1 MPGFTVTRGLGPGAT
16 PSGLIARGFVSA
28 ETVVEIVRGARRVSK
43 KIVGD
48 LFEEIKISASL
59 IAINGKDL
67 VSPIIN
73 IVRKSYKDEPTPE
86 IKVTPT
92 KLAVNKPDIK
102 VSVIQ
107 VRKKDVNN

>member
-1 MPGFTVTRGLGPGAT
+1 MPGFTITRGLGPGAT
-16 PSGLIARGFVSA
+16 PSNLIARGFIP
-28 ETVVEIVRGARRVSK
+28 ENVVEAVRGARRVSK
-43 KIVGD
+43 KILGD
-48 LFEEIKISASL
+48 LLEEIKISASL